1 MSYTFDGPN
10 KLVIL
15 SLGTVA
21 FSAVDIYSRWKDWV
35 ALGNAQY
42 SEAFRAIGGDPI
54 GPGQTVAP
62 YIFLNTLE
70 GWKIRPQEADHELRI
85 AGNLYSLD
93 PAQIMFVPTVGDFAV
108 TTVVERSSAA
118 IAIAIAG
125 GSGLSAEQ
133 VTWLR
138 ELWLLRGLDPANPL
152 VVSSTARKVP
162 ADGSEIDQTVGEAAG
177 VVTVTRI

>member
-15 SLGTVA
+15 SLGTLA
-21 FSAVDIYSRWKDWV
+21 FDAVDIYSRWKEWV

-70 GWKIRPQEADHELRI
+70 GWKIRPHEADHELRI

-93 PAQIMFVPTVGDFAV
+93 PAQGMFVPTVGDFTITAV
-108 TTVVERSSAA
+108 VDRSSA
-118 IAIAIAG
+118 AIAIAG
-125 GSGLSAEQ
+125 GSGLSTEQ

-152 VVSSTARKVP
+152 VVSSTTRKVP
-162 ADGSEIDQTVGEAAG
+162 ADGSEIDQTVGESAG
-177 VVTVTRI
+177 VVTVTRVP